1 LQGKENVRTFVHIPC
16 EVGAYEAEEVGVEF
30 LLRGIND
37 PSVSSTA
44 GELRHKLA
52 GLRGLRSNL
61 GEIGTYLAAVTEG
74 KLPANREILYHVQ
87 TLLAHLPNTQ
97 LPEVVD
103 SLYESVNDQHL
114 VIYVASLTR
123 AVLALHDLL
132 NNKAKY
138 KALEEG
144 AENGEEKKDKEK
156 AEGDEKEGK
165 KGEGKDKD
173 TKKGDESKGASKK
186 P

>member
-1 LQGKENVRTFVHIPC
+1 
-16 EVGAYEAEEVGVEF
+16 
-30 LLRGIND
+30 LRGIND

-52 GLRGLRSNL
+52 GLRGLRSSL

-144 AENGEEKKDKEK
+144 TENGEEKKDKEK
-156 AEGDEKEGK
+156 PEGDDKEGK

-173 TKKGDESKGASKK
+173 AKESKKGDESKGASKK